1 MCGIAGIISK
11 DVSRINNDVLVR
23 MGESLA
29 HRGPNG
35 RRTWTNSDG
44 TAGFSHT
51 RLCVIDT
58 SDAAA
63 QPMHYLGRYTLVYNG
78 EIYNYIELRN
88 FLSGKGFRFT
98 SASDTEVILAA
109 YVQYREKCV
118 EHFDGM
124 FAFAL
129 WDDEEKTLFCARDR
143 FGEKPFYYNDD
154 DSFTFASEIK
164 ALLTAGV
171 DNATDDGMLLH
182 FFGTGRTVD
191 PTESSRTF
199 YREIK
204 KLPAAHWMKYHLQ
217 SGSVEIEQ
225 YWDVS
230 KNVHEI
236 SLNDALARLD
246 ELLTAS
252 VKRRLRSDVP
262 LGTSLSGGLD
272 SSAIAAK
279 IAGLGIRDLKT
290 FTAAFPGFDKDEA
303 AKAKNLAHN
312 FGFRNYAVEPT
323 AGDLADNLGKLAYYH
338 DEPIASASVYAQF
351 KVFELA
357 AKEDVTVLLDGQGAD
372 EVLAGYDH
380 YRKWRLRTYLPEVTA
395 AMLESIEKGSIAHSS
410 INREFLAATIGDVD
424 VVKPVVRQLN
434 DILYFDVFR
443 AGLEQLLRYADRNSM
458 AHGCEVRLPYLNHE
472 LVDFAFTLKAGYKI
486 NYGYTKWLLRKLMAN
501 KIPDETVWVMRK
513 TGFEP
518 PQKAWMETARMK
530 EYLVEAKKELVRIG
544 ILDKVVLN
552 QRPSSNEAFEKHAH
566 DWRWMAASAFIQNKK
581 GV

>member
-1 MCGIAGIISK
+1 
-11 DVSRINNDVLVR
+11 
-23 MGESLA
+23 MGELLA

-35 RRTWTNSDG
+35 RRTWINADG

-58 SDAAA
+58 TEAAS
-63 QPMHYLGRYTLVYNG
+63 QPMHYLERYTIVYNG
-78 EIYNYIELRN
+78 EIYNYIELRDV
-88 FLSGKGFRFT
+88 LSKQGFQFS
-98 SASDTEVILAA
+98 SASDTEVVLAA
-109 YVQYREKCV
+109 YVHYREKCV

-129 WDDEEKTLFCARDR
+129 WDDEEETLFCARDR

-154 DSFTFASEIK
+154 DGFTFASEIK
-164 ALLTAGV
+164 ALFTAGV

-191 PTESSRTF
+191 PTEGSRTF
-199 YREIK
+199 YSDIK
-204 KLPAAHWMKYHLQ
+204 KLPAAHWLKFDLQ
-217 SGSVEIEQ
+217 SDSVTVQQ

-230 KNVHEI
+230 KTVHEI
-236 SLNDALARLD
+236 SLKDALARLD
-246 ELLTAS
+246 ELLTVS

-272 SSAIAAK
+272 SSAIAST
-279 IAGLGIRDLKT
+279 IARLGVDGLKT
-290 FTAAFPGFDKDEA
+290 FTAAFPGFEKDEA
-303 AKAKNLAHN
+303 ARARSVAQHL
-312 FGFRNYAVEPT
+312 GFANYMTEPT
-323 AGDLADNLGKLAYYH
+323 ADDLADNLGKLAYYH
-338 DEPIASASVYAQF
+338 DEPIGSASVYAQF

-357 AKEDVTVLLDGQGAD
+357 ANHGVTVLLDGQGAD
-372 EVLAGYDH
+372 EILAGYDH
-380 YRKWRLRTYLPEVTA
+380 YRKWKLRSYLPEVTA

-410 INREFLAATIGDVD
+410 INREFLAATIGDVE

-458 AHGCEVRLPYLNHE
+458 AHGREVRLPFLNHE
-472 LVDFAFTLKAGYKI
+472 LVDFAFGLKADYKI
-486 NYGYTKWLLRKLMAN
+486 NDGYTKWLLRKLMTDKLAH
-501 KIPDETVWVMRK
+501 ETVWVTRK

-518 PQKAWMETARMK
+518 PQKAWMETGRMK
-530 EYLVEAKKELVRIG
+530 EYLTESKKELVRMG
-544 ILDKVVLN
+544 ILDKAVLN